1 MGNGGEPTESYDGSI
16 TVRILDDETGKRL
29 ERCSSYE
36 EAIEIVK
43 ANQYAHAETKIVD
56 RDDDVV
62 FSSVDMDIGTWES
75 IWKQEKL
82 RQGVDVEEHDCPYD
96 SISCFAD
103 GLCVQCKMDKVQAD
117 IRQVE

>member
-1 MGNGGEPTESYDGSI
+1 MGKGGEPTESYDGSI

-29 ERCSSYE
+29 ERCSSFV

-43 ANQYAHAETKIVD
+43 ENQYTHVETKIVD
-56 RDDDVV
+56 RDGDVV
-62 FSSVDMDIGTWES
+62 FSSVDHDIDTWES

-82 RQGVDVEEHDCPYD
+82 RQGVDVEEYDCPYD
-96 SISCFAD
+96 NISCFAD
-103 GLCVQCKMDKVQAD
+103 DLCVQCKMDKVQDD